1 MPSPYNVYLVEVHFK
16 SDFIIVKGIQKS
28 DNLLEVQ
35 LTQILYNSCPIEYS
49 MTALCHA
56 VAIIFFFATTN
67 NYTIRGL
74 LVLRALRNAFSQV
87 FTQNYCIPT
96 YN

>member
-1 MPSPYNVYLVEVHFK
+1 MPSPYNVYLVEVCFK
-16 SDFIIVKGIQKS
+16 SDFIIVKGIQKL

-35 LTQILYNSCPIEYS
+35 LTQILYNSFPFEYS
-49 MTALCHA
+49 MTALCLA
-56 VAIIFFFATTN
+56 PAIIFFFATTN

-74 LVLRALRNAFSQV
+74 LLLRAFRNAFSQV
-87 FTQNYCIPT
+87 FTQNYCILN